1 MNEPHLQPHLEP
13 HLQPLAEL
21 TLRQRRSDKRKTEIL
36 EAALWVLSE
45 DGYNHAS
52 MDKIAEKALLTRA
65 GLYKHFKDKSTLVVA
80 LREYK
85 LLELAQKVRDVLQNH
100 HSFEAQL
107 CAVVT
112 ETVQYQNQNQGFFRV
127 LLASSFSSDLNV
139 DYSLKPFLYA
149 VAGVFELGLRQNLIH
164 PADPLEYAGLLA
176 TLVFEPSI
184 KQAFIPHTLLH
195 MPPATQPETISGIF
209 LRGVLLR
216 GEI

>member
-1 MNEPHLQPHLEP
+1 MNQPPLEP
-13 HLQPLAEL
+13 HLKPLVEL

-85 LLELAQKVRDVLQNH
+85 LLELAAQVKAALSLETD
-100 HSFEAQL
+100 FEAQL
-107 CAVVT
+107 CAVVKVT
-112 ETVQYQNQNQGFFRV
+112 LEYQTQNQGFFRV

-139 DYSLKPFLYA
+139 DFSLKPFLYA
-149 VAGVFELGLRQNLIH
+149 VAGVFELGLQQNLIH

-184 KQAFIPHTLLH
+184 KQAFVPHTLEHL
-195 MPPATQPETISGIF
+195 PPPTSPELISSIF
-209 LRGVLLR
+209 LRGVLR
-216 GEI
+216 I